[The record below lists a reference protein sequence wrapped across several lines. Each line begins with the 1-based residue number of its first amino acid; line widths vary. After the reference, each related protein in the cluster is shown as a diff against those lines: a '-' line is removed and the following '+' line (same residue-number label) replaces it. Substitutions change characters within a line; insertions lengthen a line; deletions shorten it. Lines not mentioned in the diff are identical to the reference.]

1 MKKILTY
8 FLLAAFALTSCVDND
23 LPYPIAIPNITSVI
37 VDEADKIDI
46 DYENQV
52 VTIHLPETADI
63 RNVMI
68 RSVFI
73 FINCPMRNWKNGL
86 HLLRMTYL
94 CTKRRNN

>member
-23 LPYPIAIPNITSVI
+23 LPYPIVIPNITSVI

-68 RSVFI
+68 RSVKI
-73 FINCPMRNWKNGL
+73 DKEIAKTSMELSGVHDL
-86 HLLRMTYL
+86 
-94 CTKRRNN
+94 TKP